1 MIFKKHRK
9 KILLGILLILFV
21 GFVLPQRFSM
31 PVEGANHKSYHPKSF
46 WFYPWGKSGTHKGVD
61 IFAKE
66 GTLVKAST
74 SGFVIYA
81 GNVALGGNV
90 VLVLGAKWRIH
101 YYAHLKEIKT
111 SGFSWVSRNEKI
123 GSVGTTGN
131 AQGKSPHLHYSIT
144 TLIPYIWRVDGS
156 KQGWKKMFYLNP
168 IDYLKSTP

>member
-1 MIFKKHRK
+1 MSSKKYRK
-9 KILLGILLILFV
+9 KILLFILLMLFV
-21 GFVLPQRFSM
+21 GLVLPQRFSM
-31 PVEGANHKSYHPKSF
+31 PVEGASSKSYHPKSF

-66 GTLVKAST
+66 GTTVKSST
-74 SGFVIYA
+74 IGLVIYT
-81 GNVALGGNV
+81 GNIDLGGNV

-101 YYAHLKEIKT
+101 YYAHLKEIHT
-111 SGFSWVSRNEKI
+111 SSFSWVNRNEKI

-144 TLIPYIWRVDGS
+144 TLIPYIWRIDGS

-168 IDYLKSTP
+168 IEYLKFIP